1 MWNSNLSEPELLKS
15 LLEPLLDDFQY
26 WFSGAHALLTTKVI
40 ASLGTEKQAD
50 LLARVTQAQQEVAAA
65 QALFRVTGGQVGIET
80 AALLPW
86 HQLVS
91 ECWQVSA
98 RYRISESPE
107 NPQTDQS
114 IE

>member
-1 MWNSNLSEPELLKS
+1 MWNSNLSESELLKS

-26 WFSGAHALLTTKVI
+26 WFSGAHSLLTTEVI
-40 ASLGTEKQAD
+40 TSLGTDEQAD

-65 QALFRVTGGQVGIET
+65 RALFQVTNGQVGIE
-80 AALLPW
+80 ASALLPW

-91 ECWQVSA
+91 ECWKVSA
-98 RYRISESPE
+98 QYRSGQSKG
-107 NPQTDQS
+107 NTQTDMG